1 MNDILAP
8 FKNSNRSD
16 VDLIGDL
23 RAVIKEAKSIEEELK
38 EKILESFGS
47 SDSVGGADFIA
58 YQTLQ
63 ERKGS
68 FDEKKL
74 RARFGD
80 EIDECRK
87 PPSSSIKL
95 DVKPRELPDDE
106 V

>member
-23 RAVIKEAKSIEEELK
+23 RAVIKEAKSMEEELK
-38 EKILESFGS
+38 ERILESFGS
-47 SDSVGGADFIA
+47 SDSVGGADYIA
-58 YQTLQ
+58 YQSIHG
-63 ERKGS
+63 RKGS

-74 RARFGD
+74 KEKLGND
-80 EIDECRK
+80 LESYRK
-87 PPSSSIKL
+87 PSTSSIKL